1 MNQYGRPLDVSGSS
15 EFERCRFQVLFFYC
29 VMNERYF
36 LFIAVGIFLEPN
48 LILILLIM
56 FDFVFRMI
64 FFHLMFQAVALR
76 NFIESN
82 YFRQLTEIAD
92 QQVMDCQI
100 IILSKTNL

>member
-1 MNQYGRPLDVSGSS
+1 
-15 EFERCRFQVLFFYC
+15 
-29 VMNERYF
+29 
-36 LFIAVGIFLEPN
+36 
-48 LILILLIM
+48 M

-64 FFHLMFQAVALR
+64 FFFHFMFQAVALR